1 MGQLVQMN
9 LIVTHLYDIVQF
21 VKGDQ
26 YSISKCD
33 SADIFHGGNSE
44 FGTVDNIIFI
54 KWEWAI
60 KKTAVEDH
68 SSSKHSEN

>member
-1 MGQLVQMN
+1 MN

-21 VKGDQ
+21 VKGDK
-26 YSISKCD
+26 YCISKFD

-44 FGTVDNIIFI
+44 LGTIDNIIFV
-54 KWEWAI
+54 KWELAI

-68 SSSKHSEN
+68 SSSKYSEN